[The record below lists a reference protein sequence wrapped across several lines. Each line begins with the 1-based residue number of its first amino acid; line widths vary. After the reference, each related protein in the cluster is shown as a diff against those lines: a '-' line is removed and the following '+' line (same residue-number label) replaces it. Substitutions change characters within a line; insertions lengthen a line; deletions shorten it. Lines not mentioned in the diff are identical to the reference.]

1 MIRSRLGLKVLGLCA
16 VLVGMFAFTGAAQ
29 ASTGALWKIG
39 GAQAKGGEAVEAESE
54 AAGGILLTELGGK
67 FIHVKCLKLKLVGAK
82 LVEPNGKITGK
93 IDFSECDFLSLTT
106 QGGSVVLQKACE
118 PFVGTNKGLIETN
131 TINGLI
137 VLHTPTGGKAEGV
150 LEAVPASGVLF
161 ATINLGPECAFG
173 EEIKVEGKFFLK
185 DCEGKFST
193 ELVKHLVEELKALTK
208 LTVNGGTKTAT
219 IDGSAL
225 AFLGAPNAGKLW
237 AGIPN

>member
-150 LEAVPASGVLF
+150 LEAKGEPDF
-161 ATINLGPECAFG
+161 ATINLGPECSVG
-173 EEIKVEGKFFLK
+173 EKLLVEGVFFLK

-193 ELVKHLVEELKALTK
+193 ENKTHLVEELKALTK
-208 LTVNGGTKTAT
+208 LTLNGGTKTAT

-225 AFLGAPNAGKLW
+225 ATLATGSLW